1 MNWSI
6 LPYRGV
12 WLTALMTASSMA
24 WADDRPNIV
33 ILLAD
38 DMGYADMGSFG
49 GEIDT
54 PNLDALA
61 EQGVRFTQ
69 FYTHA
74 SCSPTRSVMLS
85 GVDTHLNGLGNMD
98 EWTAPNQVGRPGYEG
113 YLNDTVATIPELL
126 LQAGYHT
133 YMTGKWHLGKAPDK
147 IPRARGFERD
157 FSLLDGGGNYWD
169 MKNVSALSPRLVF
182 TEDGEYL
189 SELPENYYAT
199 RTYTDK
205 MIEFIEANR
214 SDDKPFFA
222 YVAHQAPHDPYH
234 LPKAWRERHVG
245 EYDKGW
251 DRIRRERLDRQ
262 IELGITAEGTD
273 LAERMWFVPD
283 PSQLAP
289 APRAVLGMKM
299 ELYAGMVE
307 NMDYHVGR
315 LVDYLKSI
323 GEYEN
328 TIFLV
333 FGDNGAEGTD
343 LFQMIAGTPGTLN
356 YLNAAMNWSNNDP
369 KAWGEPGSFVGYGP
383 MWAQVSMTPFSQ
395 YKGWLAEGGIRNAL
409 IVSGAGVDR
418 PDGSISNAVMHIVD
432 IMPTLLEVA
441 GTQYPDPSAGSE
453 LPPINGKSWMP
464 LLAGEADA
472 IRSDRDYLA
481 WELFG
486 NRALR
491 QGDWK
496 VRWQWKPFGTGDWE
510 LYDLANDP
518 GERNN
523 LAARDPDKVAAM
535 LELWDEYVQ
544 ANNVIIP
551 SRSLFETLEDQ
562 LPARV
567 PDDPGYPPLINKR
580 QFVPPPEMVKES
592 KE

>member
-1 MNWSI
+1 MALVSVRTTCI
-6 LPYRGV
+6 L
-12 WLTALMTASSMA
+12 TLMMSACFS

-33 ILLAD
+33 IILAD

-61 EQGVRFTQ
+61 NEGVRFTQ

-85 GVDTHLNGLGNMD
+85 GVDTHLNGLGNMS
-98 EWTAPNQVGRPGYEG
+98 EWTAPNQVGQPGYEG
-113 YLNDTVATIPELL
+113 YLNDSVVTLPELL
-126 LQAGYHT
+126 GQAGYHT
-133 YMTGKWHLGKAPDK
+133 YMAGKWHLGKAPDK

-169 MKNVSALSPRLVF
+169 MTNVTALTPRLVF
-182 TEDGEYL
+182 TEDGQYL
-189 SELPENYYAT
+189 SELPEDYYAT

-205 MIEFIEANR
+205 MIEFIDANR
-214 SDDKPFFA
+214 GDDKPFFA

-234 LPKAWRERHVG
+234 LPKEWRNRHVG

-251 DRIRRERLDRQ
+251 DAFRKERLARQ
-262 IELGITAEGTD
+262 VELGITKEGTE
-273 LAERMWFVPD
+273 LAERMWFIPD
-283 PSQLAP
+283 PTQLAP

-299 ELYAGMVE
+299 ELYAGMLE
-307 NMDYHVGR
+307 NMDHHVGR

-323 GEYEN
+323 GEYDN

-343 LFQMIAGTPGTLN
+343 LFEMVAGTPGTLN
-356 YLNAAMNWSNNDP
+356 YLFAAMNWSNNDP
-369 KAWGEPGSFVGYGP
+369 KAWGEPGSFIGYGP

-409 IVSGAGVDR
+409 IVSGPGVDR
-418 PDGSISNAVMHIVD
+418 PDGSINDAVMHIAD

-441 GTQYPDPSAGSE
+441 GTQYPDHSVRPE
-453 LPPINGKSWMP
+453 LPPITGKSWLP
-464 LLAGEADA
+464 LLTGEAEA
-472 IRSDRDYLA
+472 IRSDQDYLA
-481 WELFG
+481 WEIFG

-496 VRWQWKPFGTGDWE
+496 IRWQWKPFGTGDWE
-510 LYDLANDP
+510 LYDLAADP
-518 GERNN
+518 GERSN
-523 LAARDPDKVAAM
+523 LASQKPDKVTAM
-535 LELWDEYVQ
+535 LELWGQYVL

-551 SRSLFETLEDQ
+551 SRSAFETMEDQ
-562 LPARV
+562 LPQRV
-567 PDDPGYPPLINKR
+567 PDDAGFPPLLNKR

-592 KE
+592 AK